1 MEKLSERQLK
11 KGLELFWTKGFDA
24 VAPKDAEE
32 FMGLEPG
39 SFDALCGTKA
49 DLYVRLL
56 EFYFEHYWRKALEGL
71 MREQPLSRALTG
83 FFEDEVR
90 ICLEKSAPCGNILVV
105 RTGGIVPEAAEAE
118 NVRTGF
124 LREIE
129 KSLFNRLEAERRQGR
144 LGADAADISDK
155 LSRAYVRIAEEA
167 RKGAEKKTLTELAES
182 AVLMVPIL

>member
-1 MEKLSERQLK
+1 
-11 KGLELFWTKGFDA
+11 
-24 VAPKDAEE
+24 
-32 FMGLEPG
+32 
-39 SFDALCGTKA
+39 
-49 DLYVRLL
+49 
-56 EFYFEHYWRKALEGL
+56 

-105 RTGGIVPEAAEAE
+105 RTGGLVPEAE
-118 NVRTGF
+118 NARTGF

>member
-49 DLYVRLL
+49 DLFVRLL
-56 EFYFEHYWRKALEGL
+56 EFYFEHYWRKAMEGL

-105 RTGGIVPEAAEAE
+105 RTGGLVPEAE
-118 NVRTGF
+118 NARTGF